1 MTTLRTY
8 LEVTRGAASALARSL
23 GVSPSTVTRW
33 AASQVPAARVADVAR
48 ATGIAA
54 EQLRP
59 DLAEAFGKGNR

>member
-1 MTTLRTY
+1 MTNLKEY

-48 ATGIAA
+48 ATGIGAD
-54 EQLRP
+54 QLRP
-59 DLAEAFGKGNR
+59 DLARAFGR